1 MQEGDSENPACQ
13 SSRQPF
19 AQISTLLQAGLA
31 NRALHDQRLSYRAPS
46 VARCNQFDRTRRTA
60 AVIAR
65 TDQHSVWQRSEE
77 HTSELQS
84 LMRISYAVFCL
95 KQKNQKT
102 TKE

>member
-31 NRALHDQRLSYRAPS
+31 NLALHDQRLSYRAPS
-46 VARCNQFDRTRRTA
+46 VARCNPLDSTRRTA

-65 TDQHSVWQRSEE
+65 TDQHRVGHPHSLALGRVIRAVKKI
-77 HTSELQS
+77 LQQADRKS
-84 LMRISYAVFCL
+84 TRQNFS
-95 KQKNQKT
+95 Q
-102 TKE
+102 